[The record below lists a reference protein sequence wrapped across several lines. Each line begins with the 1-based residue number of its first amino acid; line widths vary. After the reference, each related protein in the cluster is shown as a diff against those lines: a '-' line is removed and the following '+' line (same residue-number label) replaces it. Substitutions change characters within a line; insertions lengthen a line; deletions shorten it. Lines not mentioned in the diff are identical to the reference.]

1 MVMVARPSAS
11 PLSWW
16 DDLLMSSEDKS
27 LASVL
32 PGECVLFATADWD
45 EPYWTNKQ
53 HTAKTLAQLG
63 WKVLYVESFGLRRP
77 SVSSGK
83 DWKRIWNRLWRG
95 LRCLALGPYKAE
107 KDIWILSPLAIPGAH
122 GHPLFGRLNTLFIR
136 SPLRRFLVSKK
147 WSKPL
152 IWTYHPFMLELLGA
166 GDCGKVVYHCVDDL
180 GAVPMINSAMVNAAE
195 EKLLEQCDAV
205 FVTNENLLSKCQPF
219 NSNSH
224 FFPNVVDF
232 EHFSKARANGP
243 LPADLAA
250 IPEPRIVYMG
260 VLSDFKVDFRLIF
273 DVALARPDWNWVI
286 IGTEREGQ
294 KSEWIPRL
302 RALANVNFL
311 GRKAYQDLPTY
322 LADCQVGVLPTLC
335 NDYTRSMFP
344 MKFYEY
350 LAAGLPVAATPL
362 DFTKQALDGVEIGG
376 TDEELVAAIQ
386 KQLTRGKLTDKERD
400 RFIGDNTWHSRCAR
414 MLSCVNI

>member
-1 MVMVARPSAS
+1 
-11 PLSWW
+11 
-16 DDLLMSSEDKS
+16 MSSEDKS
-27 LASVL
+27 LASVM

-107 KDIWILSPLAIPGAH
+107 KDIWIFSPLAIPGAH

-152 IWTYHPFMLELLGA
+152 IWTYHPFMLELLG
-166 GDCGKVVYHCVDDL
+166 GVDCGKVVYHCVDDL
-180 GAVPMINSAMVNAAE
+180 GAVPMIDSAAVNAAE

-219 NSNSH
+219 NSNTH

-273 DVALARPDWNWVI
+273 DVALTRPDWNWVI

-311 GRKAYQDLPTY
+311 GRKAYRDLPAY
-322 LADCQVGVLPTLC
+322 LGGCQVATLPTLC
-335 NDYTRSMFP
+335 NNYTRSMFP

-350 LAAGLPVAATPL
+350 IAAGLRVVSTPL
-362 DFTKQALDGVEIGG
+362 DFVHCYQMYANSGATVSSYISALE
-376 TDEELVAAIQ
+376 T
-386 KQLTRGKLTDKERD
+386 QLNNSRIETAEALLAV
-400 RFIGDNTWHSRCAR
+400 GDNTWHARQSR
-414 MLSCVNI
+414 MLIITYDKPHDLTKR